1 MIFGAFFLHTLFFV
15 SLLYLTNFRKN
26 YFNPVYFLLY
36 ANYFYF
42 FILWILWYFVD
53 KSYVHSYQYGYYL
66 TLLHGMGL
74 VLGVVYSQNFNKQV
88 IHKISQFI
96 PSSKFENISSS
107 IIFILFLLISF
118 FIIYIT
124 YDIYQTLNPLEILIK
139 IESSKQL
146 GTVYTSGLMYFIKPF
161 QLLVVFL
168 FCFLVFRAYQE
179 NKKFYIF
186 FALIIFV
193 TLSFALGSKSMVIFP
208 IFYIFMIRHN
218 FFKKVKLSHIVFS
231 GLLILLF
238 IPLLELIRQDLFY
251 SIDNVIIAIIK
262 TLVGRINMELYLTE
276 FLNKS
281 FYSLEYPNSLYHFA
295 TYFIPREL
303 LENIGISD
311 KPIPFGLAYTRYVT
325 DRPDVYMTVAGTGIA
340 EWIQNFSI
348 FGSEYLIYLGI
359 LLGGLISGMIN
370 GILYLIIKQSI
381 FFMQETKFIV
391 ILIFIHIGTFFE
403 FGFSSTIGTI
413 ETILSLL
420 CIVVITNVFIINK
433 KVKV

>member
-1 MIFGAFFLHTLFFV
+1 MIFGAFFLHILLFV

-53 KSYVHSYQYGYYL
+53 KSYVYSYQYGYYL

-74 VLGVVYSQNFNKQV
+74 VFGVVYSQNFNKQFV
-88 IHKISQFI
+88 HKISQFI

-107 IIFILFLLISF
+107 SIFIVFVLISLC
-118 FIIYIT
+118 IVYIT

-139 IESSKQL
+139 IEASKQL

-161 QLLVVFL
+161 QLLVVLL
-168 FCFLVFRAYQE
+168 FCFLVFKAYQE

-186 FALIIFV
+186 FALIILV

-218 FFKKVKLSHIVFS
+218 FFKKVKLSRIVIT

-238 IPLLELIRQDLFY
+238 IPLLELIRQDLLDRLDDG
-251 SIDNVIIAIIK
+251 IVAIIK
-262 TLVGRINMELYLTE
+262 TLVGRINMQLYLTE
-276 FLNKS
+276 FSNKS
-281 FYSLEYPNSLYHFA
+281 FYGLEYPNSLYHFF

-303 LENIGISD
+303 LVNIGISD

-340 EWIQNFSI
+340 EWIHNFAI
-348 FGSEYLIYLGI
+348 FGSEYIIYLGI
-359 LLGGLISGMIN
+359 LLGGLLSGIIN
-370 GILYLIIKQSI
+370 GILFLIIKQNI
-381 FFMQETKFIV
+381 ALVQKTKFIV

-403 FGFSSTIGTI
+403 FGFSATIGTI
-413 ETILSLL
+413 ETVLSLIFIIL
-420 CIVVITNVFIINK
+420 ITNILIINK
-433 KVKV
+433 KVRA